1 MYGDGSS
8 NQGQLFESV
17 NMAGLWKLPVIY
29 TIENNLYG
37 MGTSVE
43 RASHQTCLMSKFRG
57 YPGLKIDGQN
67 IFMVREATKFCKE
80 YSLKHGAM
88 FFEIETYRYQGHSM
102 SDPGITYR
110 TREEVECMKA
120 SRDCIENVRKMILD
134 HSFATEQE
142 LKETEK
148 KIRAGVEK
156 DIEKI
161 KTDPLPSINELYTHI
176 YVNNE
181 PHFIRGIEY
190 EQSITE
196 PKH

>member
-8 NQGQLFESV
+8 NQGQLFEAA

-43 RASHQTCLMSKFRG
+43 RSCYQTSLMAKFRG
-57 YPGLKIDGQN
+57 YPGLKIDGQDV
-67 IFMVREATKFCKE
+67 FMVREATKFCKD
-80 YSLKHGAM
+80 YSLKHGPM
-88 FFEIETYRYQGHSM
+88 FLEIDTYRYQGHSM

-110 TREEVECMKA
+110 SRDEVEMMKTT
-120 SRDCIENVRKMILD
+120 RDCIEKIRRVILD
-134 HSFATEQE
+134 NSIATEQE
-142 LKETEK
+142 LKEIEK
-148 KIRAGVEK
+148 KIRAEIEK

-161 KTDPLPSINELYTHI
+161 KTDPMPAANELYTHV

-190 EQSITE
+190 EQSITD